1 MSSAIMSLIVSHL
14 LTFLESELAK
24 NEPQILAVI
33 NQDIQLLIAKLEALL
48 KIKAPTVA
56 AVVNPVVEVAGIAA
70 DAGIQ
75 AIADHLVQQA

>member
-33 NQDIQLLIAKLEALL
+33 NQDIHLLIAKLEALVAS
-48 KIKAPTVA
+48 KAPAGA
-56 AVVNPVVEVAGIAA
+56 AIVNPMVEVAGQAV

-75 AIADHLVQQA
+75 AVADHLIQPA